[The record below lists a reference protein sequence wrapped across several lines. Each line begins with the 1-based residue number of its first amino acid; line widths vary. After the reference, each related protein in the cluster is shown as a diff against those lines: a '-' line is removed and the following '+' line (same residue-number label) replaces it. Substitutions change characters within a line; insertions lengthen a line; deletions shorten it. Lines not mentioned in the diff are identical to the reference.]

1 MNTLKIIVADDHHLV
16 RTGIVKILEEHA
28 PFEVISDV
36 DNGQD
41 AIEKCKILKP
51 DIILLDLDMPIM
63 NGLEAVPILKEQ
75 SPGLKI
81 GILTMHK
88 EKFLVEK
95 LLKMGVDGYLYKSS
109 DPQDLIYGIEKI
121 AEGKRYYDPEVTE
134 NVVLEKA
141 FSEPDKEN
149 ALLLALLSEREKEI
163 LTMIAEGQSSSEIGE
178 KLFIS
183 ARTAETHRS
192 NIIKK
197 IQVKNVAGL
206 IRFAIKSGLV
216 S

>member
-28 PFEVISDV
+28 PFEVISEV
-36 DNGQD
+36 DNGKD

-51 DIILLDLDMPIM
+51 DILLLDLDMPIL
-63 NGLEAVPILKEQ
+63 NGLEAVPRLKEQ
-75 SPGLKI
+75 RPELKI

-88 EKFLVEK
+88 EKYLVEK
-95 LLKMGVDGYLYKSS
+95 LMKMGVDGYLYKSS
-109 DPQDLIYGIEKI
+109 DPEDLIYGIQKI
-121 AEGKRYYDPEVTE
+121 GSGKRYYDSEVTE
-134 NVVLEKA
+134 NVVLEKT
-141 FSEPDKEN
+141 FSGPNKEN

-163 LTMIAEGQSSSEIGE
+163 LTMIAEGLSSSEIGE

-192 NIIKK
+192 NIMKK
-197 IQVKNVAGL
+197 IQVKNIAGL

>member
-1 MNTLKIIVADDHHLV
+1 MNKLKIIVADDHHLV
-16 RTGIVKILEEHA
+16 RSGIVKILEEETSI
-28 PFEVISDV
+28 EVISEV
-36 DNGQD
+36 NNGKE
-41 AIEKCKILKP
+41 AIDKCKILKP
-51 DIILLDLDMPIM
+51 DILLLDLDMPIM
-63 NGLEAVPILKEQ
+63 NGLEAVPLLKE
-75 SPGLKI
+75 SVPNLKI

-95 LLKMGVDGYLYKSS
+95 LMKMGVDGYLYKSS
-109 DPQDLIYGIEKI
+109 DPQDLIYGVQKI
-121 AEGKRYYDPEVTE
+121 AAGKRYYDSEVTE
-134 NVVLEKA
+134 NIVLEST
-141 FSEPDKEN
+141 FSEPNKES
-149 ALLLALLSEREKEI
+149 ALLLALLSDREKEI
-163 LTMIAEGQSSSEIGE
+163 LRMIAEGHSSAEIGE

>member
-28 PFEVISDV
+28 PFEVISEV
-36 DNGQD
+36 DNGKD

-51 DIILLDLDMPIM
+51 DILLLDLDMPIL
-63 NGLEAVPILKEQ
+63 NGLEAVPRLKEQ
-75 SPGLKI
+75 SPELKI

-88 EKFLVEK
+88 EKYLVEK
-95 LLKMGVDGYLYKSS
+95 LMKMGVDGYLYKSS
-109 DPQDLIYGIEKI
+109 DPEDLIYGIQKI
-121 AEGKRYYDPEVTE
+121 GSGKRYYDSEVTE
-134 NVVLEKA
+134 NVVLEKT
-141 FSEPDKEN
+141 FNGPNKEN

-163 LTMIAEGQSSSEIGE
+163 LKMIAEGQSSSEIGE